1 MRTGQHR
8 GHGVLRVIPGAR
20 GLSLTV
26 WERAWPMQGRL
37 ASCLPE
43 SLSGDAQ
50 GTYVL
55 YVHGVCSLCTRV
67 QRPECMHT
75 CTHT

>member
-1 MRTGQHR
+1 MLGEKDADRPA
-8 GHGVLRVIPGAR
+8 PGAR
-20 GLSLTV
+20 RAACDSWSTGVSLTV
-26 WERAWPMQGRL
+26 WERAWPMQGLL

-55 YVHGVCSLCTRV
+55 YVHGYALCAHVCS
-67 QRPECMHT
+67 EA
-75 CTHT
+75 